1 LRADFPFEVVLTRE
15 HDHIVASLHGDL
27 DAATREH
34 YAASIGDV
42 LRGTPEPAP
51 STIVVDASALEFID
65 SAGIAA
71 VVRTSIAATEQG
83 KAFRVEHAPRNIRR
97 VFEITGLAYLLAD

>member
-1 LRADFPFEVVLTRE
+1 VRADFPFEVVLTRE
-15 HDHIVASLHGDL
+15 HDHIVASLRGDL

-34 YAASIGDV
+34 YAASLGDV
-42 LRGTPEPAP
+42 LHGAPASAP
-51 STIVVDASALEFID
+51 AAIVVDASALEFID

-71 VVRTSIAATEQG
+71 VVRTSNAASEQG
-83 KAFRVEHAPRNIRR
+83 TAFRVEHAPRNIRR